1 MKAKKLTKPNLE
13 VPAKEL
19 SGIYQRIREILE
31 SARVG
36 MARTVN
42 TTQVVAN
49 WLIGREIVLGEQA
62 GERRARYGSRLL
74 EGLASR
80 LKEGFGDGYSAQNL
94 RYMRQFHSEYPH
106 LLDHSPIRHTL
117 CGDSK
122 HETSNSIRHTVCG
135 KSEPESWANEPAE
148 ASKWVPGLL
157 HTGLAWSL
165 YRHLLKVDSPAA
177 RAFYE
182 IEAIKNNWSARELER
197 QINSLLFERLAK
209 SKDKAGLMKLA
220 TKGQEITAPA
230 DVFKDPVVIE
240 FLGLPES
247 PRLVESNL
255 EQALI
260 NNLQDFLLEL
270 GKGFAFVSRQERI
283 TLDGDHF
290 YIDLVFYPYDDNS
303 KVIPENKL
311 KASYPNTYR
320 YLESQRHLLSGRPY
334 FDKSTKRWFEIWNQR
349 NKGNFGLLRIV
360 TPEISDRNHFA
371 ITDKYFGN
379 TKTYHIIPKD
389 KSLGNYF
396 YLTALLNSC
405 VLEFYYQA
413 ITTPQAGGF
422 FAYKTQFLEL
432 LPIKPPSSPE
442 VSLFSKLVPLI
453 QFAKA
458 DAGASPG
465 AAAFLED
472 LIDACV
478 MESYFREHMADRDL
492 LFQDTVAPHLAAY
505 APEASAAQQRD

>member
-290 YIDLVFYPYDDNS
+290 YIDLVFYHTVLKCYVLIDLKVGKLTHGDLGQMQLYANFYDQERRTEGDNPTLGLILCTD
-303 KVIPENKL
+303 KNDAVV
-311 KASYPNTYR
+311 R
-320 YLESQRHLLSGRPY
+320 YLLGPDQSRKIFTSRYKLHLPTEAEL
-334 FDKSTKRWFEIWNQR
+334 TTELKREL
-349 NKGNFGLLRIV
+349 KELR
-360 TPEISDRNHFA
+360 
-371 ITDKYFGN
+371 
-379 TKTYHIIPKD
+379 
-389 KSLGNYF
+389 
-396 YLTALLNSC
+396 
-405 VLEFYYQA
+405 
-413 ITTPQAGGF
+413 
-422 FAYKTQFLEL
+422 
-432 LPIKPPSSPE
+432 
-442 VSLFSKLVPLI
+442 
-453 QFAKA
+453 
-458 DAGASPG
+458 
-465 AAAFLED
+465 
-472 LIDACV
+472 
-478 MESYFREHMADRDL
+478 
-492 LFQDTVAPHLAAY
+492 
-505 APEASAAQQRD
+505 